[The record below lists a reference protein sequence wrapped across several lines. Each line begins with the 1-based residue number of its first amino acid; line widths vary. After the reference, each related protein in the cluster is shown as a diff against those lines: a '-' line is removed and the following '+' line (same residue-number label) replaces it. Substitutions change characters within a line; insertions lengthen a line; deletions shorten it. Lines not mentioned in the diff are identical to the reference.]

1 MYMVIIIFLVAG
13 CFLENFGMVLML
25 VPLFYPVVIQAG
37 YDPIYFGVIMVMV
50 MEMGLLTPPLASNI
64 YITQMVDGEA
74 TAVDVILGTLPFYV
88 TVLALTVL
96 IVHFPMIAMWLPD
109 TMY

>member
-1 MYMVIIIFLVAG
+1 MVIIIFLVAG